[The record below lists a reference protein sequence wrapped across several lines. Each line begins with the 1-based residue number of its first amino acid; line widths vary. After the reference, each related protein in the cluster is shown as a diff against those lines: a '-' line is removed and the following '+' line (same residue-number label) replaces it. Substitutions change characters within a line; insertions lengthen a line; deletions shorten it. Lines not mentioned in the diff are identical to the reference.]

1 MAPQAAKKSV
11 RACSSSNKSYWQTH
25 LAATASGQDSQRLEV
40 VGKVSTVVVTE
51 KESREHQ
58 CSSGASNEEWQVH
71 SWIQDMLED
80 SEVWQG

>member
-11 RACSSSNKSYWQTH
+11 RACSSSSKCYWQTH
-25 LAATASGQDSQRLEV
+25 LAATASGEDGSTLKL
-40 VGKVSTVVVTE
+40 VGKVATVVITE

-58 CSSGASNEEWQVH
+58 RPSGTGNEEWQVH